1 MKQDGSLALFH
12 YWNRLRQDRPAPRR
26 TDIEPADIK
35 SLLGDTF
42 ILERDMRG
50 EAIFRSIASLS
61 PTSSLQSDLKARA
74 TGLAFELIEGRS
86 MFVALA
92 TGGISVP
99 VLTLV
104 IAWLVVILFG
114 FSLLAPRNAV
124 AGTALIISA
133 VAVCGAVLLLLELYT
148 PFDGV
153 IQIASDPLLAALGP
167 PAN

>member
-1 MKQDGSLALFH
+1 MLAVYGAEAAGARGELRIVIEGAIAQIWPTNGGARSDLSLDP
-12 YWNRLRQDRPAPRR
+12 Q
-26 TDIEPADIK
+26 
-35 SLLGDTF
+35 
-42 ILERDMRG
+42 RG
-50 EAIFRSIASLS
+50 EAIFRSIASLNAAN
-61 PTSSLQSDLKARA
+61 PMQSDLKARA

-104 IAWLVVILFG
+104 IAWLFMILLG
-114 FSLLAPRNAV
+114 FSVLAPRNAV
-124 AGTALIISA
+124 AVTALIVSA

-153 IQIASDPLLAALGP
+153 IQISSDPLLAALGLP
-167 PAN
+167 GR